1 MMTRDECAALDA
13 ADPLGSCRDAFQLP
27 DVVVYLD
34 GNSLGPLTH
43 AAARRM
49 ETVVREEWGDGL
61 IRSWNAADWI
71 NAGTRIGDRIANL
84 VGAGPGEI
92 VVGDSTSVNVFKQVA
107 AAVKMRPGRKV
118 IVSEAGNF
126 PTDLYMVQGLIKFL
140 DDGHELRLVED
151 GGDVLA
157 AVDDNTAVVMLTQV
171 DYRTGRMLDM
181 AAVTAAVQAQGALML
196 WDLCH
201 SAGAVPVDLNG
212 ANADLAIGCT
222 YKYLNGGPGAPAF
235 LYVPKRLQDNVEQP
249 LSGWMG
255 HAAPFDFSNQY
266 QPASGIERNLCGSHT
281 ILALSALDSA
291 LDVWDGL
298 EMAELR
304 TKSLRQTDLF
314 IELVEGRC
322 AEFGFELDTPRE
334 HGLRGSQVSFR
345 HEHAFPIMQAL
356 IAAGVIGDY
365 REPNVLRFGFTPLY
379 LRYTDVWD
387 AVDTLFG
394 IMDAEVWRAPEYSV
408 RGAVT

>member
-1 MMTRDECAALDA
+1 
-13 ADPLGSCRDAFQLP
+13 
-27 DVVVYLD
+27 
-34 GNSLGPLTH
+34 
-43 AAARRM
+43 M